1 MYRTEGIVFVKLSME
16 EHVLLLLLF
25 IFWSLA
31 IYVCKVYP
39 FRSVVVAVDVVVV
52 FVVVL
57 VLSACTQPH

>member
-16 EHVLLLLLF
+16 EHVLLLLF

-39 FRSVVVAVDVVVV
+39 FRSIVVAVVVVVV